1 MLTHSFVYSD
11 PTRETVTIS
20 VDDFTLLDEFLY
32 DVLKE
37 LKACAWRDKVEEC
50 RNYCNL
56 YLDIQHEYEIVKETR
71 VARLEKEMLEK
82 RAKEE
87 SETEETPEVTED
99 DTLRQGEI

>member
-37 LKACAWRDKVEEC
+37 LKSCAWRDKVEEC

-56 YLDIQHEYEIVKETR
+56 YLDIQHEYEIVKESR
-71 VARLEKEMLEK
+71 AERIEKE
-82 RAKEE
+82 KEE
-87 SETEETPEVTED
+87 AKAKEETPEVTEND
-99 DTLRQGEI
+99 SCGRVEF